1 MQHMTLRYTLTLRR
15 LSRDSHESCSVCG
28 RPFTVG
34 DTHHLG
40 YDADQHELYVG
51 DCCSHLLFE
60 TAVRHR
66 WDKLPYTIPDSG
78 AHLWRYM
85 DFAKPVSLVM
95 DHSLYFARAD
105 QLGDRF
111 EGAKGLQS
119 MKQVY
124 DEHYLRFFQDS
135 IRNPPAGYKCEM
147 SEEEIEEAARHLLK
161 DFEYSNKEE
170 IHRTFVSCWHE
181 SEYESEALWRL
192 YCPPGSAGV
201 ALCTTYSAL
210 KESLGDDPSVTIG
223 RVTYLDFNKNF
234 AGPNDWIF
242 RKRRSLS
249 HEKEVRAITWQPRE
263 SASGSLGLRHHV
275 ELRQLMQKI
284 VISPFAPSW
293 FASVLKDVLS
303 RYEVTVETM
312 ESEFSLVPFY

>member
-1 MQHMTLRYTLTLRR
+1 
-15 LSRDSHESCSVCG
+15 
-28 RPFTVG
+28 
-34 DTHHLG
+34 
-40 YDADQHELYVG
+40 
-51 DCCSHLLFE
+51 
-60 TAVRHR
+60 
-66 WDKLPYTIPDSG
+66 
-78 AHLWRYM
+78 M

-119 MKQVY
+119 MKAGIQ
-124 DEHYLRFFQDS
+124 EHYYDFIQDS
-135 IRNPPAGYKCEM
+135 IRNPPAGTGEDV
-147 SEEEIEEAARHLLK
+147 EEEIREAARHLLK

-181 SEYESEALWRL
+181 SERTNLRRFGGFTPLPKNS
-192 YCPPGSAGV
+192 SAGV

-263 SASGSLGLRHHV
+263 MRAALLG
-275 ELRQLMQKI
+275 
-284 VISPFAPSW
+284 F
-293 FASVLKDVLS
+293 D
-303 RYEVTVETM
+303 TT
-312 ESEFSLVPFY
+312 